1 MESIMS
7 EDIVAIDVQGFL
19 GNNNTF
25 ILKEIGVVFKN
36 ETIINF
42 NFIIHSPHDFIE
54 LNKKCRKTAT
64 WLTKKHHTIY
74 WNDGVYFFKESQKY
88 LREIIRKKEIICK
101 GYQKGLILK
110 IF

>member
-1 MESIMS
+1 MS

-19 GNNNTF
+19 GNNNKF
-25 ILKEIGVVFKN
+25 ILIEIGVVFKN

-42 NFIIHSPHDFIE
+42 NFIIHSPHNFIE

-74 WNDGVYFFKESQKY
+74 WNDGVYFFKESQMY
-88 LREIIRKKEIICK
+88 LREIIRKKEKIFK

-110 IF
+110 KF